1 MNPGAIHVAS
11 LRDAGGR
18 RHSRESGN
26 LAPAR
31 SRVHRFE
38 LISIQNCLFLCINL
52 AMKVSDHN
60 IAALIRQKI
69 QSVDLDAEVI
79 LFGSRAKGTANE
91 NSDWDILVLVKKPL
105 SSRLEERKYRNAV
118 FDLELEIEQP
128 ISVMVLSK
136 NEWNKSYIY
145 TSLYN
150 SVKTEG
156 LIL

>member
-1 MNPGAIHVAS
+1 
-11 LRDAGGR
+11 
-18 RHSRESGN
+18 
-26 LAPAR
+26 
-31 SRVHRFE
+31 
-38 LISIQNCLFLCINL
+38 
-52 AMKVSDHN
+52 MKVSDQN

-91 NSDWDILVLVKKPL
+91 NSDWDILVLIRKPL